1 MNKDVLETDLE
12 VWNNRLADIW
22 NDHPV
27 DLFDL
32 AMADTVKKYPG
43 QYFNKLIIVIGNPFN
58 HFISSNGIFIQ
69 VWMYSRIAT

>member
-1 MNKDVLETDLE
+1 MNKEVLETDLE

-22 NDHPV
+22 KDHPV

-43 QYFNKLIIVIGNPFN
+43 WIYRSIFVIT
-58 HFISSNGIFIQ
+58 IF
-69 VWMYSRIAT
+69 YLS

>member
-1 MNKDVLETDLE
+1 MNKEVLETDLE

-22 NDHPV
+22 KDHPV

-43 QYFNKLIIVIGNPFN
+43 WIYRSLFVI
-58 HFISSNGIFIQ
+58 SIFHL
-69 VWMYSRIAT
+69 S